1 MFRAFDELIAAAK
14 KTGPVTLSVAA
25 AHDGEVLKT
34 VKAAYDMGLADA
46 ILVGDA
52 GKIEA
57 LAGEVGLPAGIKVV
71 HQPDAAEAALAAVS
85 LVRDG
90 QAHVLL
96 KGLMNTAAY
105 LRAVLNPGMGLRTSR
120 ALSHFGAYQA
130 PHGEKLIYFTDTGIN
145 IAPDLD
151 QKKDILANAIDAL
164 RAIGIEAPKIAILTA
179 NELVNPKMPAT
190 ADARALSDMYA
201 ADANFRGIVEGP
213 ISMDVALSREAALHK
228 GIPSR
233 IAGHVDLF
241 VFPNIEAGNLMSKAL
256 IHFAKFKFAGIVLGA
271 AQPVTLVSRADD
283 AECKLNSLALAC
295 LVAARTRKTR
305 LV

>member
-1 MFRAFDELIAAAK
+1 VFRAFDELIAAAK
-14 KTGPVTLSVAA
+14 RIGPVTLSVAA
-25 AHDGEVLKT
+25 AHDSEVLKT
-34 VKAAYDMGLADA
+34 VKAAYDLGFADA

-57 LAGEVGLPAGIKVV
+57 LAGEVELPAGIKVL

-85 LVRDG
+85 LVRSG
-90 QAHVLL
+90 EAQVLL
-96 KGLMNTAAY
+96 KGLMNTADY
-105 LRAVLNPGMGLRTSR
+105 LRAVLNPIIGLRTSR
-120 ALSHFGAYQA
+120 VLSHFGAYEVPQ
-130 PHGEKLIYFTDTGIN
+130 GDRLIYFTDTGIN
-145 IAPDLD
+145 VAPDLQ
-151 QKKDILANAIDAL
+151 QKKDILANAVDAL

-190 ADARALSDMYA
+190 LDAKALADLYA
-201 ADANFRGIVEGP
+201 SDANFPGIVEGP
-213 ISMDVALSREAALHK
+213 VSMDVALSREAALHK
-228 GIPSR
+228 GIASR
-233 IAGHVDLF
+233 IAGEVDLF

-295 LVAARTRKTR
+295 LAAARARKTR
-305 LV
+305 

>member
-1 MFRAFDELIAAAK
+1 VFRTFDELIAAAK
-14 KTGPVTLSVAA
+14 KIGPVTLSVAA
-25 AHDGEVLKT
+25 AHDCEVLKT
-34 VKAAYDMGLADA
+34 VKAACDMGLADA

-52 GKIEA
+52 GRIEA
-57 LAGEVGLPAGIKVV
+57 LARKLDLPARMKMV
-71 HQPDAAEAALAAVS
+71 HEPNEAEAALAAVS
-85 LVRDG
+85 LVRSG
-90 QAHVLL
+90 EAQVLL
-96 KGLMNTAAY
+96 KGLMNTGDY
-105 LRAVLNPGMGLRTSR
+105 LRAVLNPDVGLRTGR
-120 ALSHFGAYQA
+120 VLSHFGAYQA
-130 PHGEKLIYFTDTGIN
+130 PQGNKLIYFTDTGIN
-145 IAPDLD
+145 VAPDLQ

-164 RAIGIEAPKIAILTA
+164 RAIGIDRPKIAILTA

-190 ADARALSDMYA
+190 VDAKALSDLYA
-201 ADANFRGIVEGP
+201 ADATFEGIVEGP

-233 IAGHVDLF
+233 IAGDVDLF

-256 IHFAKFKFAGIVLGA
+256 IHFANFKFAGIVLGA

-295 LVAARTRKTR
+295 LVAARTRETR